1 MPRKKKD
8 IIASEKASPEGQSK
22 GIKLIE
28 DNSELTTSPEFLM
41 ALNKKLEERL
51 RKREIELEETKAALE
66 ILRKQ
71 PPRVDANPELQAEIA
86 MLRRDIEARDLEIA
100 SLKEELSTAQLR
112 IKTLEETPKPQK
124 IETTHKVV
132 STKYGPVDT
141 SKIDPVTAFQIALKK
156 GLIKTT
162 DD

>member
-1 MPRKKKD
+1 MPRKKSGTGTNK
-8 IIASEKASPEGQSK
+8 ETSPEK
-22 GIKLIE
+22 GLESFKI
-28 DNSELTTSPEFLM
+28 DPELTTSPEFLL

-51 RKREIELEETKAALE
+51 RKREIELEDTKAALE

-71 PPRVDANPELQAEIA
+71 PPRVDANPELKAEIA
-86 MLRRDIEARDLEIA
+86 MLKRDLEAKDLEIA

-112 IKTLEETPKPQK
+112 IKTLEEAKVQEVKPSPK
-124 IETTHKVV
+124 VA
-132 STKYGPVDT
+132 STKYGPVDLG
-141 SKIDPVTAFQIALKK
+141 KIDPVTAFQVALKK